1 MNLRVLQSISR
12 DLHLGTR
19 DAMICASRRAYTLA
33 FLALAVPGL
42 PLGGLYLLT
51 RPNVLPVGALLGL
64 AGLGVVFAGTVF
76 WLAGRVARDP
86 ALPPTRAALTAAMQ
100 GASAPGIA
108 FLLGCAL
115 LHDLRGLLLLWGLA
129 LAAYLLGYGQVPGWV
144 RGPQNAGASE
154 SGT

>member
-1 MNLRVLQSISR
+1 MLQSISR